1 VDSQYQK
8 LHSNVL
14 TRNLSKKND
23 FTDGCRENPWL
34 AISLAKNLLRFAVGG
49 FNVLANNTR
58 TNRENFD
65 SVMDVR

>member
-1 VDSQYQK
+1 VDSQYRT

-23 FTDGCRENPWL
+23 FTDGCKENPWL
-34 AISLAKNLLRFAVGG
+34 AISLAKNLLRFAAGG

-58 TNRENFD
+58 TNR
-65 SVMDVR
+65 